1 MTSDE
6 SDVLVMFSHHTTYLP
21 SDDGKVNNAIR
32 SKKKGGM
39 WSRLRD
45 ETSNTTYFFNWDTD
59 QSLWTRPVDYITDED
74 AGSEG
79 PDDYDDNW
87 DDEHADV
94 ELPLDDTQDRAPVS
108 HSSQH
113 SSHHSPHHSHR
124 PSDQGGGS
132 GTDAGGSP
140 RDSARDGTTRSTDP
154 VTHAGVSPTGS
165 TTGAEGVG
173 AQGDI
178 SDDTNLADAPRG
190 LAFMLQHVGQAESED
205 ASAVA
210 ATQYDATMDTVS
222 PGTEA
227 KLNDE
232 RECDER
238 E

>member
-1 MTSDE
+1 
-6 SDVLVMFSHHTTYLP
+6 
-21 SDDGKVNNAIR
+21 
-32 SKKKGGM
+32 M

-45 ETSNTTYFFNWDTD
+45 ESSNTTYFFNWDTD

-94 ELPLDDTQDRAPVS
+94 ELPLDDTQDRASAS
-108 HSSQH
+108 HP
-113 SSHHSPHHSHR
+113 SHHSPHHSHR

-132 GTDAGGSP
+132 GADAGGSP
-140 RDSARDGTTRSTDP
+140 QDFARDGTTRSMDP
-154 VTHAGVSPTGS
+154 VTHSGVSSTGS
-165 TTGAEGVG
+165 TNGAEGAG

-205 ASAVA
+205 ASAVGA
-210 ATQYDATMDTVS
+210 SQYDATMDTVS

-227 KLNDE
+227 KLDDE
-232 RECDER
+232 RE
-238 E
+238 